1 MPCLI
6 LYSAAGIGRLKGVAC
21 VDALVTATVH
31 SGGTPVDGRVKNG
44 RLKSRV
50 EHVKTMLVYQD
61 TRARGFD
68 SSLEEVKGC
77 PFTTPNRGLWYS
89 FRILGLQTVNSQT
102 PRLHPI
108 QPCQTLGLGS
118 IPSRKQLQS
127 TKKKHLTEAQG
138 PQKRT
143 WRASDMAL
151 SASSTIPGVA
161 N

>member
-1 MPCLI
+1 MHH
-6 LYSAAGIGRLKGVAC
+6 V
-21 VDALVTATVH
+21 ALVEDLYLDSLFGV
-31 SGGTPVDGRVKNG
+31 SN
-44 RLKSRV
+44 
-50 EHVKTMLVYQD
+50 Y
-61 TRARGFD
+61 